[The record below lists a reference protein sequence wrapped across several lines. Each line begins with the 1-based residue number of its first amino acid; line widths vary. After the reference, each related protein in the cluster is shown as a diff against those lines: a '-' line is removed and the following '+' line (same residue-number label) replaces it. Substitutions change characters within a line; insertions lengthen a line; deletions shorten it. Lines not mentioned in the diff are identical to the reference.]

1 MRMDYSFDRGGTL
14 ESLPLI
20 PFLANADDSI
30 DSYIS
35 ALEPN
40 DREAVMERL
49 PEFKNR
55 EEIESF
61 VSQLH
66 E

>member
-1 MRMDYSFDRGGTL
+1 MDNSFLNGGAL
-14 ESLPLI
+14 DNLPLI
-20 PFLANADDSI
+20 PSWTFSDDSLE
-30 DSYIS
+30 SYIS
-35 ALEPN
+35 SLDSR
-40 DREAVMERL
+40 DRDAVMERL

-55 EEIESF
+55 EEVESF

>member
-1 MRMDYSFDRGGTL
+1 MDNSFLNGGAL
-14 ESLPLI
+14 NNFPLF
-20 PFLANADDSI
+20 PSFAFADDSI
-30 DSYIS
+30 ESYIS
-35 ALEPN
+35 SLDSN
-40 DREAVMERL
+40 DRDAVMERL

-55 EEIESF
+55 EEIESY

>member
-1 MRMDYSFDRGGTL
+1 MDNSFFNGGPF
-14 ESLPLI
+14 ENLPLI
-20 PFLANADDSI
+20 PFLPFADDNME
-30 DSYIS
+30 SYIS
-35 ALEPN
+35 SLDSS
-40 DREAVMERL
+40 DRDAVMERL

>member
-1 MRMDYSFDRGGTL
+1 MDYSYINGGPL
-14 ESLPLI
+14 ENFPLI
-20 PFLANADDSI
+20 PFWAFADDSME
-30 DSYIS
+30 SYIS
-35 ALEPN
+35 SLDSN
-40 DREAVMERL
+40 DRNAVMERF

-66 E
+66 